1 MKLFMLISIFIV
13 CNFAL
18 AESEADLVK
27 KGCIPRRNATTGEIS
42 GFDCDVARNA
52 NRSVKIQMH
61 GTPKK
66 VEMKNISSDMQT
78 K

>member
-1 MKLFMLISIFIV
+1 MLISIFIV

-27 KGCIPRRNATTGEIS
+27 KGCIPRRNATTGEVS

-61 GTPKK
+61 GSPKK
-66 VEMKNISSDMQT
+66 VETKNISSDMQT